1 MKGYLFLIIAILS
14 MTFFSCEKETETE
27 TEKTATNNDNN
38 NDYFYV
44 KYQISNIKYQI
55 SGSTYFFYID
65 GVSYNTENGSR
76 SESFSAARSFEVI
89 CGPVNKN
96 FVARIT
102 LTQYR
107 GAPASN
113 ATKISVSKNNG
124 PFAIKASG
132 QSSAS
137 YTINF

>member
-1 MKGYLFLIIAILS
+1 
-14 MTFFSCEKETETE
+14 
-27 TEKTATNNDNN
+27 
-38 NDYFYV
+38 
-44 KYQISNIKYQI
+44 
-55 SGSTYFFYID
+55 
-65 GVSYNTENGSR
+65 VSYNTENGSR